1 MLFDAQVRRLS
12 ISGRSDFPFSVNA
25 YSTRGGTSGKAS
37 RLINSIF
44 YYKDRNRAIDYES
57 FIVKQCKTSIP
68 LTFSTHITYLA
79 VTIQPSRTYLYN
91 LLISNTFAQEIT
103 NISNNKLKEQDDEN
117 N

>member
-1 MLFDAQVRRLS
+1 MPS
-12 ISGRSDFPFSVNA
+12 
-25 YSTRGGTSGKAS
+25 Y
-37 RLINSIF
+37 SIF

-57 FIVKQCKTSIP
+57 FIVKQCKTSIL

-91 LLISNTFAQEIT
+91 LLITNTFAQEIT